1 MRPETCQRPGMDL
14 YLIRHAIAE
23 EPREGLPD
31 PDRELTRKGRR
42 RFREV
47 VRGLDALGVELDRVL
62 YSPWT
67 RAAETAHLLGPVI
80 ADRRR
85 DAMVATDALC
95 ASPNQQ
101 LLDLVFAHS
110 AAGTVAV
117 VGHEPWLSELIALL
131 VVGDPLKR
139 TAFSLKKGCVAK
151 LDGDAAPSGM
161 TLRSLV
167 QPKIL
172 RRLA

>member
-14 YLIRHAIAE
+14 YVIRHAIAE
-23 EPREGLPD
+23 AAREDQPD
-31 PDRELTRKGRR
+31 AERALTKKGRR

-67 RAAETAHLLGPVI
+67 RAAESAHLLGPVI

-85 DAMVATDALC
+85 DALVATDALC

-101 LLDLVFAHS
+101 LLDLMFAHS

-117 VGHEPWLSELIALL
+117 VGHEPWLSELIAML

-139 TAFSLKKGCVAK
+139 TAVALKKGGVAK

-161 TLRSLV
+161 VLRALMP
-167 QPKIL
+167 PKIL

>member
-14 YLIRHAIAE
+14 YVIRHAIAE
-23 EPREGLPD
+23 EAREDLPD
-31 PDRELTRKGRR
+31 TERELTRKGRR

-47 VRGLDALGVELDRVL
+47 VRGLDTHGVELDRVL
-62 YSPWT
+62 YSPWK
-67 RAAETAHLLGPVI
+67 RAAETAHLLAPII

-85 DAMVATDALC
+85 DALVATDALT

-117 VGHEPWLSELIALL
+117 VGHEPWLSELISLL
-131 VVGDPLKR
+131 VFGDLLKQN
-139 TAFSLKKGCVAK
+139 AFSLKKGGLAK
-151 LDGDAAPSGM
+151 LDGDATPGGM
-161 TLRSLV
+161 VLRSLV
-167 QPKIL
+167 PPKLL
-172 RRLA
+172 R